1 MIEALP
7 NAHAAVL
14 HFPIALLPIAVA
26 LEAAA
31 LLRRSSRDLDGLS
44 ALGWSIVTV
53 STLITFLAGR
63 SAADGLPEVP
73 PRAQLALAAH
83 ADAAWVLLLGVL
95 AVFVL
100 RMGVFAVRAGT
111 GIAIRV
117 ATVVIGCALILLM
130 VGTADRGGALV
141 YRHSLAVQSR
151 PAREP
156 ECAPCERPNEIGT
169 VPASTWTVAADG
181 SATWNPRPGD
191 LRHGRH
197 GLRTVG
203 RVEEGEGEAFTV
215 RADGRALVL
224 VPGTWGNV
232 QVNLSVDLRDF
243 EGTTGVVH
251 HVSTADG
258 FDAFEVSTG
267 TRVARLV
274 RYGAEGPRTLR
285 ESGSDSAAG
294 VISVSAAGS
303 HVKGMLDGKL
313 VAHGHAV
320 AAPDGAVGMLL
331 DGVGEVH
338 IRTIEVVPLDDH

>member
-14 HFPIALLPIAVA
+14 HFPIALLPIAVV

-117 ATVVIGCALILLM
+117 ATVVIGCELREWLGGEASRGAG
-130 VGTADRGGALV
+130 VGGAV
-141 YRHSLAVQSR
+141 
-151 PAREP
+151 
-156 ECAPCERPNEIGT
+156 
-169 VPASTWTVAADG
+169 
-181 SATWNPRPGD
+181 
-191 LRHGRH
+191 
-197 GLRTVG
+197 
-203 RVEEGEGEAFTV
+203 
-215 RADGRALVL
+215 
-224 VPGTWGNV
+224 
-232 QVNLSVDLRDF
+232 
-243 EGTTGVVH
+243 
-251 HVSTADG
+251 
-258 FDAFEVSTG
+258 
-267 TRVARLV
+267 
-274 RYGAEGPRTLR
+274 
-285 ESGSDSAAG
+285 
-294 VISVSAAGS
+294 
-303 HVKGMLDGKL
+303 
-313 VAHGHAV
+313 
-320 AAPDGAVGMLL
+320 
-331 DGVGEVH
+331 
-338 IRTIEVVPLDDH
+338 